1 MNTSEYI
8 SSGILESYALGFC
21 SQDEA
26 AEVERMCLLH
36 PEVKAELEEIQLSL
50 NSYAASHTVVP
61 KASVKSKIFAEIDAL
76 EQDEIKGSVRKNETG
91 AQIIPMWK
99 YLAAASIVLLALS
112 IISNVVFYTRWKA
125 ANEQVIAL
133 NNEKNV
139 LADNLKTNRVKLDEM
154 GNNMAVM
161 SDPAMTR
168 VTMKG
173 LPKSPESLAIIY
185 WNKQNSE
192 VYIDVKRL
200 PEPTEGKQYQ
210 LWAIVDGKPVDA
222 GMLPV
227 EGIAGVLL
235 KMKDFPSA
243 QAFAI
248 TLEKAGGSASPTME
262 EMIVMGAI

>member
-8 SSGILESYALGFC
+8 SSGILESYVLGFC
-21 SQDEA
+21 SAAEA
-26 AEVERMCLLH
+26 AEVEHMCSLY
-36 PEVKAELEEIQLSL
+36 PEVKAELDEIQVSL
-50 NSYAASHTVVP
+50 NDYAGSHAATP
-61 KASVKSKIFAEIDAL
+61 KASTRSKIFAEIDMLAGH
-76 EQDEIKGSVRKNETG
+76 EPVGSAIESGKSAG
-91 AQIIPMWK
+91 IIPMWR
-99 YLAAASIVLLALS
+99 YLAAASIVLLGLS
-112 IISNVVFYTRWKA
+112 IIGNVVFYTRWKA

-139 LADNLKTNRVKLDEM
+139 LADNLKTNQVKLGEM
-154 GNNMAVM
+154 NNSMAVM
-161 SDPAMTR
+161 GDPGMTR
-168 VTMKG
+168 VMMKG

-185 WNKQNSE
+185 WNKQNSQ
-192 VYIDVKRL
+192 VYIDVKSL
-200 PEPTEGKQYQ
+200 PVPAEGKQYQ

-227 EGIAGVLL
+227 EGIAGVMM

-248 TLEKAGGSASPTME
+248 TLEKEGGSASPTME